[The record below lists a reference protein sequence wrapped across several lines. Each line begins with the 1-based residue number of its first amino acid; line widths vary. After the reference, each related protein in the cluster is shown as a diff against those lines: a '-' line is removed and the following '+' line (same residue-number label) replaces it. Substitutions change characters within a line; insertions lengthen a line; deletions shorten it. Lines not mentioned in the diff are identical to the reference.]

1 MSAVV
6 EVWMSELSRL
16 RGKVEG
22 ARKPSL
28 LLSKTNREEGQL
40 LKEEGA
46 NETRKER
53 SSRVVQKDAT
63 LLEDTVV
70 CLLMDRFTPL

>member
-1 MSAVV
+1 MN
-6 EVWMSELSRL
+6 ELSRL

-22 ARKPSL
+22 ARKPSSF
-28 LLSKTNREEGQL
+28 LSKTNGDGGQL
-40 LKEEGA
+40 LKEEEGK
-46 NETRKER
+46 ETRKER

-63 LLEDTVV
+63 VLEDTVV